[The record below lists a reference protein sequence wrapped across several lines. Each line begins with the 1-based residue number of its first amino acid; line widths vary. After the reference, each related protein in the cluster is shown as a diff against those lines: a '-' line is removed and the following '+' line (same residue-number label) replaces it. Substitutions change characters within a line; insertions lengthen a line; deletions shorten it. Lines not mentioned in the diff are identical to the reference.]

1 MKIDAHLILRIG
13 VAIVLFWFGGAQLLS
28 PENWIGYLPEWLVS
42 ISPVSPELIVLLNGG
57 VEVVLGAFILLGI
70 FLRISALIVAL
81 HLFGIAFS
89 LGNTPSGI
97 RDVGLAFMALAL
109 VFKNER

>member
-1 MKIDAHLILRIG
+1 MKIDTQLILRIG
-13 VAIVLFWFGGAQLLS
+13 LAIILFWFGGSQVLEPS
-28 PENWIGYLPEWLVS
+28 NWTFFLPEWLVG
-42 ISPVSPELIVLLNGG
+42 ISPISPELIVLLNGG
-57 VEVVLGAFILLGI
+57 VEIVLGAFILFGI
-70 FLRISALIVAL
+70 FLRVSAAIVAL

-109 VFKNER
+109 VFKK